1 MNIFQRFTL
10 LKAVNYLKKG
20 SILTT
25 LFDQM
30 NFSPFQRKSYI
41 KRKRIAARTIYFSFI
56 FSSLIII
63 GFSHS
68 AIAQIQ
74 VQRPPEKTRML
85 FLLDASGSMFAEWG
99 NSLRMDVAKSML
111 VDLVDSLRV
120 DDNLELALRVYGHQ
134 FHRRYQNCE
143 DTKLEVGFAPGNH
156 NQIIGKLRQIQPAGV
171 TPIAYSLEQA
181 ARDFPIN
188 PDYRNVVIILTD
200 GIESCGGDPCAVS
213 VALQERQIFLKPFVI
228 GLGIKENFEKEFSCV
243 GQYFDAKNQQEF
255 RQVLNKIL
263 KQSLET
269 TTVSV
274 ELLDQDKQPTE
285 TNVNVTFT
293 NSVTKAALYDFVH
306 FRDAQG
312 RPDSVIVDAVLSY
325 DVVVNT
331 IPPVAQRNVTFE
343 GGKHNVISIQAPQG
357 TLALKQPS
365 HSEYASGVSVLVR
378 PAGKGNLINVQPFAQ
393 TEKYLAGNYDLEV
406 LTLPKTYFRNVTVT
420 PGETTELSLPGPGL
434 LNINFVKQGIGSLY
448 QLNDQGRQRWVMD
461 FDPKETRVTT
471 AIQPGKYKLVF
482 RDEDAF
488 GSKYTEA
495 KEFQIKTGSTANIK
509 FF

>member
-1 MNIFQRFTL
+1 MTFVPIHYKLFTKIRVLATSNWYSFLIFFSVL
-10 LKAVNYLKKG
+10 VIAHA
-20 SILTT
+20 TT
-25 LFDQM
+25 
-30 NFSPFQRKSYI
+30 
-41 KRKRIAARTIYFSFI
+41 
-56 FSSLIII
+56 
-63 GFSHS
+63 
-68 AIAQIQ
+68 AQVQ
-74 VQRPPEKTRML
+74 LQRPPEKTRML

-99 NSLRMDVAKSML
+99 NSLRMDVAKHML

-120 DDNLELALRVYGHQ
+120 DDKLELALRVYGHQ

-143 DTKLEVGFAPGNH
+143 DTKLEVGFAKGNH
-156 NQIIGKLRQIQPAGV
+156 NQIIGRLRQIEPAGV

-181 ARDFPIN
+181 ARDFPLD

-228 GLGIKENFEKEFSCV
+228 GLGIKENFEKEFACV
-243 GQYFDAKNQQEF
+243 GQYFDAKNQREF

-274 ELLDQDKQPTE
+274 ELLDQEKQPTE

-306 FRDAQG
+306 FRDNAG

-331 IPPVAQRNVTFE
+331 IPPVSRRNVTFV
-343 GGKHNVISIQAPQG
+343 GGQHNVISIQAPQG
-357 TLALKQPS
+357 TLRLKQPS
-365 HSEYASGVSVLVR
+365 HSEYANGVNVLVR
-378 PAGKGNLINVQPFAQ
+378 PAGKENLINVQPFAQ

-406 LTLPKTYFRNVTVT
+406 LTLPKTYFRNVAIV

-434 LNINFVKQGIGSLY
+434 LNVDFVKQGIGSLY
-448 QLNDQGRQRWVMD
+448 QRNDQGRQRWVMD
-461 FDPKETRVTT
+461 FDTEKTRVTT

-482 RDEDAF
+482 RAEDAF

-495 KEFQIKTGSTANIK
+495 KEFQITTGSTANIK

>member
-1 MNIFQRFTL
+1 MKKNRLNKLITNTCSKKWLTSPCFIIL
-10 LKAVNYLKKG
+10 LFALVV
-20 SILTT
+20 
-25 LFDQM
+25 
-30 NFSPFQRKSYI
+30 
-41 KRKRIAARTIYFSFI
+41 
-56 FSSLIII
+56 I
-63 GFSHS
+63 GFPNPV
-68 AIAQIQ
+68 AAQMQ

-99 NSLRMDVAKSML
+99 NSLRMDVAKNML
-111 VDLVDSLRV
+111 IDLVDSLRV
-120 DDNLELALRVYGHQ
+120 DNKLELALRVYGHQ

-143 DTKLEVGFAPGNH
+143 DTKLEIGFAQGNH
-156 NQIIGKLRQIQPAGV
+156 NRIIGKLRQIQPAGV

-181 ARDFPIN
+181 ARDFPMD

-213 VALQERQIFLKPFVI
+213 LALQERQIFLKPFVI
-228 GLGIKENFEKEFSCV
+228 GLGIKENFEKEFACV

-274 ELLDQDKQPTE
+274 ELLDQDKRPTE
-285 TNVNVTFT
+285 TNVNVTFI
-293 NSVTKAALYDFVH
+293 NNFTKAALYDFVH
-306 FRDAQG
+306 FRDPRG

-331 IPPVAQRNVTFE
+331 IPPVARRNVTFE
-343 GGKHNVISIQAPQG
+343 GGQHNVVSIQAPQG
-357 TLALKQPS
+357 TLTLKQPG
-365 HSEYASGVSVLVR
+365 HSEYAQGVNVLVR
-378 PAGKGNLINVQPFAQ
+378 KAGSPAIINVQPFSQ
-393 TEKYLAGNYDLEV
+393 TEKYLVGKYDLEV
-406 LTLPKTYFRNVTVT
+406 LTLPKTYFRNVSIAQS
-420 PGETTELSLPGPGL
+420 ETTELSLPGPGL
-434 LNINFVKQGIGSLY
+434 LNVNFVKQGIGSLY
-448 QLNDQGRQRWVMD
+448 QLNKQGQQRWIMD
-461 FDPKETRVTT
+461 FDNNQTRITT

-482 RDEDAF
+482 RAKDAF

-495 KEFQIKTGSTANIK
+495 KDFSIKTGSTANIK

>member
-1 MNIFQRFTL
+1 
-10 LKAVNYLKKG
+10 
-20 SILTT
+20 
-25 LFDQM
+25 M
-30 NFSPFQRKSYI
+30 NFLPIKSKYYSKKK
-41 KRKRIAARTIYFSFI
+41 KRLI
-56 FSSLIII
+56 FYPLLLFALTII
-63 GFSHS
+63 GFSNP
-68 AIAQIQ
+68 ATAQVQ

-99 NSLRMDVAKSML
+99 NSLRMDVAKNML

-143 DTKLEVGFAPGNH
+143 DTKLEVGFAQGNH

-181 ARDFPIN
+181 ARDFPID

-213 VALQERQIFLKPFVI
+213 KALQERRIFLKPFVI
-228 GLGIKENFEKEFSCV
+228 GLGIKENFEKEFACV

-293 NSVTKAALYDFVH
+293 NGVTQAALYDFVH

-312 RPDSVIVDAVLSY
+312 QPDSVIVDAVLSY

-331 IPPVAQRNVTFE
+331 IPPVRRRNVTFK
-343 GGKHNVISIQAPQG
+343 GGQHNVVAIQAPQG

-365 HSEYASGVSVLVR
+365 HSEYANGVNVLVR
-378 PAGKGNLINVQPFAQ
+378 PAGKGNLINIQPFAQ
-393 TEKYLAGNYDLEV
+393 PEKYLVGNYDLEV
-406 LTLPKTYFRNVTVT
+406 LTLPKTYFRNVQIKQS
-420 PGETTELSLPGPGL
+420 ETTELSLPGPGL
-434 LNINFVKQGIGSLY
+434 LNVNFVKGGIGSLY
-448 QLNDQGRQRWVMD
+448 QRNQQGQQRWIMD
-461 FDPKETRVTT
+461 FDTSQTRITT

-482 RDEDAF
+482 RAQDAF

-495 KEFQIKTGSTANIK
+495 KEFEITTGSTANIK